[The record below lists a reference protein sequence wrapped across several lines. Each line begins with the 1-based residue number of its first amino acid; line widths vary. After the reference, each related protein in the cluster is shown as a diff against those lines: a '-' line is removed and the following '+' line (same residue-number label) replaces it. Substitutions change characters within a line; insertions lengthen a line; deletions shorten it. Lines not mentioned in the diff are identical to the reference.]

1 MNSKDTYIYEITEGE
16 EFVEQI
22 GKIKSYGIMICNSD
36 KNLAKQKNE
45 SSRVDNISS
54 DYNKIVD
61 FKKLLEEN
69 ELYPIHLHDV
79 VEDFLA

>member
-1 MNSKDTYIYEITEGE
+1 MKNTYIYEITERE
-16 EFVEQI
+16 KFVEDI

-45 SSRVDNISS
+45 SCRVDNISS

-69 ELYPIHLHDV
+69 ELCPIHLHDV
-79 VEDFLA
+79 VEDFWA